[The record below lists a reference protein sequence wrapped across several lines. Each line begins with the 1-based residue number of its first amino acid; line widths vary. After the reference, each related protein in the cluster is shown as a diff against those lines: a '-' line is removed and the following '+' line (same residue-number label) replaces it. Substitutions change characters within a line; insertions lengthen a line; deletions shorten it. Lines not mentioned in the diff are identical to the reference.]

1 MHRTARLQ
9 RILKKIL
16 LDCAEPQLLRYTGSS
31 RIKPRIFG
39 VFCYQETVTLG
50 YRPFFYVLGVGLSTL
65 EQKLTELISAPVEA
79 LGYELVGIEFVRG
92 RTSTLRIY
100 IDSEDGINVDDCADV
115 SHQVSAV
122 MDVEDPI
129 TVPYN
134 LEVSSPGLDRP
145 MFTADH
151 YVRFTG
157 EEVSLVLRMAVQ
169 NRRKWQGIIKSV
181 EGEMITVAVEGND
194 EVFALSNIQKANLV
208 PHF

>member
-1 MHRTARLQ
+1 M
-9 RILKKIL
+9 
-16 LDCAEPQLLRYTGSS
+16 
-31 RIKPRIFG
+31 
-39 VFCYQETVTLG
+39 
-50 YRPFFYVLGVGLSTL
+50 
-65 EQKLTELISAPVEA
+65 TELVSAPVEA
-79 LGYELVGIEFVRG
+79 LGYELVGVEFVRG
-92 RTSTLRIY
+92 RTSILRIY
-100 IDSEDGINVDDCADV
+100 IDSEEGITVDDCADV

-122 MDVEDPI
+122 FDVEDPI

-145 MFTADH
+145 LFTAEH
-151 YVRFTG
+151 YARFVG

-181 EGEMITVAVEGND
+181 EGEMVTVTVEGND